1 MFKKLVCVQC
11 PIGCKLNIEISGNDN
26 SILKIDGNK
35 CKRGIDYAQDEIKDP
50 KRILTT
56 SIKVVGGEL
65 PLVSVKTDKPISIKY
80 IKIIMNILRSYEVKA
95 PIKRGEIIIQNIL
108 DTKANI
114 VATRTVKKSTS

>member
-1 MFKKLVCVQC
+1 MFRKLVCVQC
-11 PIGCKLNIEISGNDN
+11 PIGCKLNVEISGDDN

-80 IKIIMNILRSYEVKA
+80 IKIIMNILKSYEVKA

-108 DTKANI
+108 DTRANI